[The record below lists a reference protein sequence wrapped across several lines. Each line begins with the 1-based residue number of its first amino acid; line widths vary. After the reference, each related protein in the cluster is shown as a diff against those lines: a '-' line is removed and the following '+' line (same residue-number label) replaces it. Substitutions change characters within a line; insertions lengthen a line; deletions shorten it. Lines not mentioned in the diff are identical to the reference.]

1 MPSLEA
7 VEAFLVVNENE
18 LMQDFLIGLMAAPQL
33 AVFLKNF
40 RVCVR
45 SLKAISL
52 VGDDA

>member
-33 AVFLKNF
+33 AVFFEKFPRL
-40 RVCVR
+40 RTI
-45 SLKAISL
+45 LE
-52 VGDDA
+52 GDLPSWR